1 MGFEI
6 GFDKI
11 EKFENINFSETLE
24 ALDRIEFSK
33 NKWYAN
39 NYISYE
45 EYYKANNLNKLP
57 LYNPSNNVL
66 DFYKDKESET
76 LDYWCSI
83 GKRFDEEIKEKLT
96 KISTDYYLIKDKS
109 QLDALLTY
117 FKAKLED
124 MEPEPAMIM
133 YAIKKMQDGS
143 LNLSEID
150 GIQVELDTEEIKQ
163 ILFDEDSDT
172 TIYVNKKYVDS
183 EEIYAIKQL
192 IKCLEKIQKIDLDK
206 YFVYYWRSY

>member
-11 EKFENINFSETLE
+11 EKFESINFSETLE

-33 NKWYAN
+33 NKWNAD

-57 LYNPSNNVL
+57 LYNPSNDVL

-133 YAIKKMQDGS
+133 YVIKKMQDGS

-150 GIQVELDTEEIKQ
+150 GIQVELDTGEIKQ

-183 EEIYAIKQL
+183 EEIYAIKHL